1 MFTVTTMLTGQTIY
15 AEDVTPSCGLF
26 LIFRGEKYTVV
37 YNVTQAVFMY
47 GNP

>member
-1 MFTVTTMLTGQTIY
+1 MLKGPRIY
-15 AEDVTPSCGLF
+15 AEDVIPSYGLF
-26 LIFRGEKYTVV
+26 LICRGEKYTAL